1 MAQAIGDPEEL
12 ERFAHSLQQFID
24 SLNDAVGN
32 LNGAFSLLGDT
43 WQDEKRARFEEDYNA
58 LLQQLHQFNANAEE
72 QVPYLAALASRLRDY
87 LQSKRR
93 LTAALRAEHFDD
105 STARDAAD
113 SERGIE
119 RDDADRNDRDFHR
132 FVLP

>member
-43 WQDEKRARFEEDYNA
+43 RQDEKRARFEEDYNA

-87 LQSKRR
+87 LQS
-93 LTAALRAEHFDD
+93 
-105 STARDAAD
+105 
-113 SERGIE
+113 
-119 RDDADRNDRDFHR
+119 
-132 FVLP
+132 

>member
-12 ERFAHSLQQFID
+12 ERFAHSWQQFID

-87 LQSKRR
+87 LQS
-93 LTAALRAEHFDD
+93 
-105 STARDAAD
+105 
-113 SERGIE
+113 
-119 RDDADRNDRDFHR
+119 
-132 FVLP
+132 